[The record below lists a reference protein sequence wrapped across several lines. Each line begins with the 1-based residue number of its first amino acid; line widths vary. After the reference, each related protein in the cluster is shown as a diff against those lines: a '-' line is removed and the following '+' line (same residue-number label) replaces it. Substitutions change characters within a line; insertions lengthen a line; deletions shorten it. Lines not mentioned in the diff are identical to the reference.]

1 MKFKQV
7 TLFGA
12 TGLIGSYLL
21 EFLLKDSETHLINVV
36 GRNPFHLQHDKINN
50 IVIDFQD
57 LSSISDSITGSEV
70 VFVSIGTTMSKVNR
84 DKQKYKSVDFDII
97 FNVANACKQKNISQL
112 IYVSSLG
119 ANSNSSNFY
128 LRLKGEIDEA
138 IAELNLNSTSVFRPS
153 VLLGKRNESRPGEKI
168 LQLVMPLLDFII
180 PSDSKA
186 IKAED
191 VAKSMLNTIK
201 NYTIRYEW
209 NGVRGKSFTYNN
221 YRVGDRIPVS
231 VSINAN

>member
-12 TGLIGSYLL
+12 TGLIGGYLL
-21 EFLLKDSETHLINVV
+21 EFLLKDSEIHLINIV

-50 IVIDFQD
+50 IVIDFED
-57 LSSISDSITGSEV
+57 VSSISNSITGSEA
-70 VFVSIGTTMSKVNR
+70 VFVSIGTTMSKVNG
-84 DKQKYKSVDFDII
+84 DKIMYKSVDFDII
-97 FNVANACKQKNISQL
+97 FNIANACKQKNINQF

-119 ANSNSSNFY
+119 ANPNSSNFY

-138 IAELNLNSTSVFRPS
+138 VAKLNLNSTYIFRPS
-153 VLLGKRNESRPGEKI
+153 ILLGKRNESRPGEKI
-168 LQLVMPLLDFII
+168 MQFVMPLLDFMI
-180 PSDSKA
+180 PSNSKA

-201 NYTIRYEW
+201 NY
-209 NGVRGKSFTYNN
+209 KSGLHIYQYNQ
-221 YRVGDRIPVS
+221 IKEL
-231 VSINAN
+231 

>member
-12 TGLIGSYLL
+12 TGLIGGYLL
-21 EFLLKDSETHLINVV
+21 KFLLKDSDIHLINLV
-36 GRNPFHLQHDKINN
+36 GRKPFHLQHDKINN
-50 IVIDFQD
+50 IVIDFED
-57 LSSISDSITGSEV
+57 FSSILNSVSGSEI
-70 VFVSIGTTMSKVNR
+70 VFVSIGTTMSKVNG
-84 DKQKYKSVDFDII
+84 DKQKYKSIDFDII
-97 FNVANACKQKNISQL
+97 FNIAKACKQKNVRQL
-112 IYVSSLG
+112 IYVSSIG

-168 LQLVMPLLDFII
+168 LQFVMPLLDFMI

-186 IKAED
+186 IKAEY
-191 VAKSMLNTIK
+191 VAKSMLNNSKNYKSGFHVFQYNQIK
-201 NYTIRYEW
+201 NI
-209 NGVRGKSFTYNN
+209 
-221 YRVGDRIPVS
+221 
-231 VSINAN
+231 

>member
-12 TGLIGSYLL
+12 TGLIGGYLL
-21 EFLLKDSETHLINVV
+21 KFLLKDSDIHLINLV
-36 GRNPFHLQHDKINN
+36 GRKPFHLQHDKINN
-50 IVIDFQD
+50 IVIDFED
-57 LSSISDSITGSEV
+57 FSSILNSVSGSEII
-70 VFVSIGTTMSKVNR
+70 FVSIGTTMSKVNG

-97 FNVANACKQKNISQL
+97 FNIAKACKQKNVRQL

-168 LQLVMPLLDFII
+168 LQFVMPLLDFII

-191 VAKSMLNTIK
+191 VAKSMLNNSKNYKSGFHIFQYNQIK
-201 NYTIRYEW
+201 NI
-209 NGVRGKSFTYNN
+209 
-221 YRVGDRIPVS
+221 
-231 VSINAN
+231 

>member
-84 DKQKYKSVDFDII
+84 DKQKYKSIDFDII
-97 FNVANACKQKNISQL
+97 FNVANACKQKNINQL

-128 LRLKGEIDEA
+128 LRLKGEIEEA
-138 IAELNLNSTSVFRPS
+138 VAELNLTSTSVFRPS
-153 VLLGKRNESRPGEKI
+153 VLLGKRNESRPGEKL
-168 LQLVMPLLDFII
+168 LQFAMPLLDFMI
-180 PSDSKA
+180 PSNSKA
-186 IKAED
+186 IKAKD
-191 VAKSMLNTIK
+191 VAKSMFNTSK
-201 NYTIRYEW
+201 NYKS
-209 NGVRGKSFTYNN
+209 GVRIYHYNE
-221 YRVGDRIPVS
+221 IKEL
-231 VSINAN
+231 

>member
-12 TGLIGSYLL
+12 TGLIGGYLL
-21 EFLLKDSETHLINVV
+21 KFLLKDSDIHLINLV
-36 GRNPFHLQHDKINN
+36 GRKPFHLQHDKINN
-50 IVIDFQD
+50 IVIDFED
-57 LSSISDSITGSEV
+57 FSSILNSVSGSEL
-70 VFVSIGTTMSKVNR
+70 VFVSIGTTMSKVNG
-84 DKQKYKSVDFDII
+84 DKKKYKSVDFDII
-97 FNVANACKQKNISQL
+97 FNIAKACKQKNVRQL

-191 VAKSMLNTIK
+191 VAKSMLNNSKNYKSGFHIFQYNQIK
-201 NYTIRYEW
+201 NI
-209 NGVRGKSFTYNN
+209 
-221 YRVGDRIPVS
+221 
-231 VSINAN
+231 

>member
-21 EFLLKDSETHLINVV
+21 EFLLKDSDIHLINVV

-50 IVIDFQD
+50 IVIDFED
-57 LSSISDSITGSEV
+57 VSSISNSITGSEA
-70 VFVSIGTTMSKVNR
+70 VFVSIGTTMSKVNG
-84 DKQKYKSVDFDII
+84 DKIKYKSVDFDII
-97 FNVANACKQKNISQL
+97 FNIANACKQKNINQF

-119 ANSNSSNFY
+119 ANANSSNFY

-138 IAELNLNSTSVFRPS
+138 VAKLNLNSTSVFRPS
-153 VLLGKRNESRPGEKI
+153 VLLGKRNEFRPGEKI
-168 LQLVMPLLDFII
+168 MQFVMPLLDFMI
-180 PSDSKA
+180 PSNSKA

-191 VAKSMLNTIK
+191 VAKSMLNTTK
-201 NYTIRYEW
+201 NYKTGFHIYQH
-209 NGVRGKSFTYNN
+209 SQII
-221 YRVGDRIPVS
+221 DL
-231 VSINAN
+231 

>member
-21 EFLLKDSETHLINVV
+21 EFLLKDSDIHLINVV

-50 IVIDFQD
+50 IVIDFED
-57 LSSISDSITGSEV
+57 VSSISNSITGSEA
-70 VFVSIGTTMSKVNR
+70 VFVSIGTTMSKVNG
-84 DKQKYKSVDFDII
+84 DKIKYKSVDFDII
-97 FNVANACKQKNISQL
+97 FNIANACKQKNINQF

-138 IAELNLNSTSVFRPS
+138 VAKLNLNSTSVFRPS

-168 LQLVMPLLDFII
+168 LQFVMPLLDFMI
-180 PSDSKA
+180 PSNSKA

-191 VAKSMLNTIK
+191 VAKSMLNTTK
-201 NYTIRYEW
+201 NY
-209 NGVRGKSFTYNN
+209 KSGLHIYQYNQIK
-221 YRVGDRIPVS
+221 DL
-231 VSINAN
+231 

>member
-21 EFLLKDSETHLINVV
+21 EFLLKDSDIHLINVV

-50 IVIDFQD
+50 IVIDFED
-57 LSSISDSITGSEV
+57 VSSISNSITGSEA
-70 VFVSIGTTMSKVNR
+70 VFVSIGTTMSKVNG
-84 DKQKYKSVDFDII
+84 DKIKYKSVDFDII
-97 FNVANACKQKNISQL
+97 FNIANACKQKNINQF

-119 ANSNSSNFY
+119 ANANSSNFY

-138 IAELNLNSTSVFRPS
+138 VAKLNLNSTSVFRPS

-168 LQLVMPLLDFII
+168 MQFVMPLLDFMI
-180 PSDSKA
+180 PSNSKA
-186 IKAED
+186 IKAKD
-191 VAKSMLNTIK
+191 VAKSMFNTSK
-201 NYTIRYEW
+201 NYKS
-209 NGVRGKSFTYNN
+209 GVRIYHYNE
-221 YRVGDRIPVS
+221 IKEL
-231 VSINAN
+231 

>member
-12 TGLIGSYLL
+12 TGLIGGYLL
-21 EFLLKDSETHLINVV
+21 EFLLKDSEIHLINVV

-50 IVIDFQD
+50 IVIDFED
-57 LSSISDSITGSEV
+57 VSSISNSVTGSEA
-70 VFVSIGTTMSKVNR
+70 VFVSIGTTMSKVNG
-84 DKQKYKSVDFDII
+84 DKIKYKSVDFDII
-97 FNVANACKQKNISQL
+97 FNIANACKQKNINQF

-119 ANSNSSNFY
+119 ANPNSSNFY

-138 IAELNLNSTSVFRPS
+138 VAKLNLNSTYIFRPS
-153 VLLGKRNESRPGEKI
+153 ILLGKRNESRPGEKI
-168 LQLVMPLLDFII
+168 MQFVMPLLDFMI
-180 PSDSKA
+180 PSNSKA

-201 NYTIRYEW
+201 NY
-209 NGVRGKSFTYNN
+209 KSGLHIYQYNQ
-221 YRVGDRIPVS
+221 IKEL
-231 VSINAN
+231 

>member
-57 LSSISDSITGSEV
+57 LKSISDSITGSEV

-128 LRLKGEIDEA
+128 LRLKGEIEEA
-138 IAELNLNSTSVFRPS
+138 VAELNLTSTSVFRPS
-153 VLLGKRNESRPGEKI
+153 VLLGKRNESRPGEKL
-168 LQLVMPLLDFII
+168 LQFAMPLLDFMI
-180 PSDSKA
+180 PSKSKA
-186 IKAED
+186 IKAKD
-191 VAKSMLNTIK
+191 VAKSMFNTSK
-201 NYTIRYEW
+201 NYKS
-209 NGVRGKSFTYNN
+209 GVRIYHYNE
-221 YRVGDRIPVS
+221 IKES
-231 VSINAN
+231 

>member
-21 EFLLKDSETHLINVV
+21 EFLLKDSDIHLINVV
-36 GRNPFHLQHDKINN
+36 GRNPFHLEHDKINN
-50 IVIDFQD
+50 IVIDFED
-57 LSSISDSITGSEV
+57 VSSISNSVTGSEA
-70 VFVSIGTTMSKVNR
+70 VFVSIGTTMSKVNG
-84 DKQKYKSVDFDII
+84 DKIKYKSVDFDII
-97 FNVANACKQKNISQL
+97 FNIANACKQKNINQF

-119 ANSNSSNFY
+119 ANANSSNFY

-138 IAELNLNSTSVFRPS
+138 VAKLNLNSTSVFRPS

-168 LQLVMPLLDFII
+168 MQFIMPLLDFMI
-180 PSDSKA
+180 PSNSKA
-186 IKAED
+186 IKAKD

-201 NYTIRYEW
+201 NY
-209 NGVRGKSFTYNN
+209 KSGLHIYQYNQIK
-221 YRVGDRIPVS
+221 DL
-231 VSINAN
+231 

>member
-12 TGLIGSYLL
+12 TGLIGGYLL
-21 EFLLKDSETHLINVV
+21 KFLLKDSDIHLINLV
-36 GRNPFHLQHDKINN
+36 GRKPFHLQHDKINN
-50 IVIDFQD
+50 IVIDFED
-57 LSSISDSITGSEV
+57 FSSILNSVSGSEI
-70 VFVSIGTTMSKVNR
+70 VFVSIGTTMSKVNG

-97 FNVANACKQKNISQL
+97 FNIAKACKQKNVRQL

-191 VAKSMLNTIK
+191 VAKSMLNNSKNYKSGFHIFQYNQIK
-201 NYTIRYEW
+201 NL
-209 NGVRGKSFTYNN
+209 
-221 YRVGDRIPVS
+221 
-231 VSINAN
+231 

>member
-21 EFLLKDSETHLINVV
+21 EFLLKDSDIHLINVV

-50 IVIDFQD
+50 IVIDFED
-57 LSSISDSITGSEV
+57 VSSISNSITGSEA
-70 VFVSIGTTMSKVNR
+70 VFVSIGTTMSKVNG
-84 DKQKYKSVDFDII
+84 DKIKYKSVDFDII
-97 FNVANACKQKNISQL
+97 FNIANACKQKNINQF

-119 ANSNSSNFY
+119 ANANSSNFY

-138 IAELNLNSTSVFRPS
+138 VAKLNLNSTSVFRPS

-168 LQLVMPLLDFII
+168 MQFIMPLLDFMI
-180 PSDSKA
+180 PSNSKA
-186 IKAED
+186 IKAKD
-191 VAKSMLNTIK
+191 VAKSMFNTSK
-201 NYTIRYEW
+201 NYKS
-209 NGVRGKSFTYNN
+209 GVRIYHYNE
-221 YRVGDRIPVS
+221 IKEL
-231 VSINAN
+231 

>member
-21 EFLLKDSETHLINVV
+21 EFLLKDSDIHLINVV

-50 IVIDFQD
+50 IVIDFED
-57 LSSISDSITGSEV
+57 VSSISNSITGSEA
-70 VFVSIGTTMSKVNR
+70 VFVSIGTTMSKVNG
-84 DKQKYKSVDFDII
+84 DKIMYKSVDFDII
-97 FNVANACKQKNISQL
+97 FNIANACKQKNINQF

-119 ANSNSSNFY
+119 ANPNSSNFY

-138 IAELNLNSTSVFRPS
+138 VAKLNLNSTYIFRPS
-153 VLLGKRNESRPGEKI
+153 ILLGKRNESRPGEKI
-168 LQLVMPLLDFII
+168 MQFVMPLLDFMI
-180 PSDSKA
+180 PSNSKA

-201 NYTIRYEW
+201 NY
-209 NGVRGKSFTYNN
+209 KSGLHIYQYNQ
-221 YRVGDRIPVS
+221 IKEL
-231 VSINAN
+231 

>member
-12 TGLIGSYLL
+12 TGLIGGYLL
-21 EFLLKDSETHLINVV
+21 EFLLKDSEIHLINVV

-50 IVIDFQD
+50 IVIDFED
-57 LSSISDSITGSEV
+57 VSSISNSITGSEA
-70 VFVSIGTTMSKVNR
+70 VFVSIGTTMSKVNG
-84 DKQKYKSVDFDII
+84 DKIMYKSVDFDII
-97 FNVANACKQKNISQL
+97 FNIANACKQKNINQF

-119 ANSNSSNFY
+119 ANPNSSNFY

-138 IAELNLNSTSVFRPS
+138 VAKLNLNSTYIFRPS
-153 VLLGKRNESRPGEKI
+153 ILLGKRNESRPGEKI
-168 LQLVMPLLDFII
+168 MQFVMPLLDFMI
-180 PSDSKA
+180 PSSSKA

-201 NYTIRYEW
+201 NY
-209 NGVRGKSFTYNN
+209 KSGLHIYQYNQ
-221 YRVGDRIPVS
+221 IKEL
-231 VSINAN
+231 

>member
-97 FNVANACKQKNISQL
+97 FNIANACKQKNINQL
-112 IYVSSLG
+112 IYVTSLG

-128 LRLKGEIDEA
+128 LRLKGEIEEA
-138 IAELNLNSTSVFRPS
+138 VAELNLTSTSVFRPS
-153 VLLGKRNESRPGEKI
+153 VLLGKRNESRPGEKL
-168 LQLVMPLLDFII
+168 LQFAMPLLDFMI
-180 PSDSKA
+180 PSNSKA
-186 IKAED
+186 IKAKD
-191 VAKSMLNTIK
+191 VAKSMFNTSK
-201 NYTIRYEW
+201 NYKS
-209 NGVRGKSFTYNN
+209 GVRIYHYNE
-221 YRVGDRIPVS
+221 IKEL
-231 VSINAN
+231 

>member
-1 MKFKQV
+1 LK
-7 TLFGA
+7 
-12 TGLIGSYLL
+12 
-21 EFLLKDSETHLINVV
+21 FLLKDSDIHLINLV
-36 GRNPFHLQHDKINN
+36 GRKPFHLQHDKINN
-50 IVIDFQD
+50 IVIDFED
-57 LSSISDSITGSEV
+57 FSSILNSVSGSEI
-70 VFVSIGTTMSKVNR
+70 VFVSIGTTMSKVNG

-97 FNVANACKQKNISQL
+97 FNTAKACKQKNVRQL

-191 VAKSMLNTIK
+191 VAKSMLNNSKNYKSGFHIFQYNQIK
-201 NYTIRYEW
+201 NI
-209 NGVRGKSFTYNN
+209 
-221 YRVGDRIPVS
+221 
-231 VSINAN
+231 

>member
-21 EFLLKDSETHLINVV
+21 EFLLKDSDIHLINVV

-50 IVIDFQD
+50 IVIDFED
-57 LSSISDSITGSEV
+57 VSSISNSITGSEA
-70 VFVSIGTTMSKVNR
+70 VFVSIGTTMSKVNG
-84 DKQKYKSVDFDII
+84 DKIKYKRVDFDII
-97 FNVANACKQKNISQL
+97 FNIANACKQKNINQF

-138 IAELNLNSTSVFRPS
+138 VAKLNLNSTSVFRPS

-168 LQLVMPLLDFII
+168 MQFVMPLLDFMI
-180 PSDSKA
+180 PSNSKA
-186 IKAED
+186 IEAED
-191 VAKSMLNTIK
+191 VAKSMLNTTK
-201 NYTIRYEW
+201 NYKTGLHIYQYSQII
-209 NGVRGKSFTYNN
+209 GL
-221 YRVGDRIPVS
+221 
-231 VSINAN
+231 

>member
-21 EFLLKDSETHLINVV
+21 EFLLKDSDIHLINVV

-50 IVIDFQD
+50 IVIDFED
-57 LSSISDSITGSEV
+57 VSSISNSITGSEA
-70 VFVSIGTTMSKVNR
+70 VFVSIGTTMSKVNG
-84 DKQKYKSVDFDII
+84 DKIKYKSVDFDII
-97 FNVANACKQKNISQL
+97 FNIANACKQKNINQF

-119 ANSNSSNFY
+119 ANANSSNFY

-138 IAELNLNSTSVFRPS
+138 VAKLNLNSTSVFRPS
-153 VLLGKRNESRPGEKI
+153 VLLGKRNEFRLGEKI
-168 LQLVMPLLDFII
+168 MQFVMPLLDFMI
-180 PSDSKA
+180 PSNSKA

-191 VAKSMLNTIK
+191 VAKSMLNTTKKYKTGLHI
-201 NYTIRYEW
+201 YQYSQII
-209 NGVRGKSFTYNN
+209 
-221 YRVGDRIPVS
+221 DL
-231 VSINAN
+231 

>member
-21 EFLLKDSETHLINVV
+21 EFLLKDSDIHSINVV

-50 IVIDFQD
+50 IVIDFED
-57 LSSISDSITGSEV
+57 VSSISNSITGSEA
-70 VFVSIGTTMSKVNR
+70 VFVSIGTTMSKVNG
-84 DKQKYKSVDFDII
+84 DKIKYKSVDFDII
-97 FNVANACKQKNISQL
+97 FNIANACKQKNINQF

-119 ANSNSSNFY
+119 ANANSSNFY

-138 IAELNLNSTSVFRPS
+138 VAKLNLNSTSVFRPS

-168 LQLVMPLLDFII
+168 MQFVMPLLDFMI
-180 PSDSKA
+180 PSNSKA

-191 VAKSMLNTIK
+191 VAKSMLNTTK
-201 NYTIRYEW
+201 NYKTGLHIYQY
-209 NGVRGKSFTYNN
+209 SQII
-221 YRVGDRIPVS
+221 DL
-231 VSINAN
+231 

>member
-12 TGLIGSYLL
+12 TGLIGSCLL
-21 EFLLKDSETHLINVV
+21 EFLLKDSDIHLINVV

-50 IVIDFQD
+50 IVIDFED
-57 LSSISDSITGSEV
+57 VSSISNSITGSEA
-70 VFVSIGTTMSKVNR
+70 VFVSIGTTMSKVNG
-84 DKQKYKSVDFDII
+84 DKIKYKSVDFDII
-97 FNVANACKQKNISQL
+97 FNIANACKQKNINQF

-119 ANSNSSNFY
+119 ANPNSSNFY

-138 IAELNLNSTSVFRPS
+138 VAKLNLNSTYIFRPS
-153 VLLGKRNESRPGEKI
+153 ILLGKRNESRPGEKI
-168 LQLVMPLLDFII
+168 MQFVMPLLDFMI
-180 PSDSKA
+180 PSNSKA

-201 NYTIRYEW
+201 NY
-209 NGVRGKSFTYNN
+209 KSGLHIYQYNQ
-221 YRVGDRIPVS
+221 IKEL
-231 VSINAN
+231 

>member
-12 TGLIGSYLL
+12 TGLIGLYLL
-21 EFLLKDSETHLINVV
+21 KFLLKDSDIHLINLV
-36 GRNPFHLQHDKINN
+36 GRKPFHLQHDKINN
-50 IVIDFQD
+50 IVIDFED
-57 LSSISDSITGSEV
+57 FSSILNSVSGSEI
-70 VFVSIGTTMSKVNR
+70 VFVSIGTTMSKVNG

-97 FNVANACKQKNISQL
+97 FNIAKACKQKNVRQL

-191 VAKSMLNTIK
+191 VAKSMLNNSKNYKSGFHIFQYNQIK
-201 NYTIRYEW
+201 NI
-209 NGVRGKSFTYNN
+209 
-221 YRVGDRIPVS
+221 
-231 VSINAN
+231 

>member
-12 TGLIGSYLL
+12 TGLIGGYLL
-21 EFLLKDSETHLINVV
+21 KFLLKDSDIHLINLV
-36 GRNPFHLQHDKINN
+36 GRKPFHLQHDKINN
-50 IVIDFQD
+50 IVIDFED
-57 LSSISDSITGSEV
+57 FSSILNSVSRSEI
-70 VFVSIGTTMSKVNR
+70 VFVSIGTTMSKVNG

-97 FNVANACKQKNISQL
+97 FNIAKACKQKNVRQL

-191 VAKSMLNTIK
+191 VAKSMLNNSKNYKSGFHIFQYNQIK
-201 NYTIRYEW
+201 NI
-209 NGVRGKSFTYNN
+209 
-221 YRVGDRIPVS
+221 
-231 VSINAN
+231 

>member
-21 EFLLKDSETHLINVV
+21 EFLLKDSDIHLINVV

-50 IVIDFQD
+50 IVIDFED
-57 LSSISDSITGSEV
+57 VSSISNSITGSET
-70 VFVSIGTTMSKVNR
+70 VFVSIGTTMSKVNG
-84 DKQKYKSVDFDII
+84 DKIKYKSVDFDII
-97 FNVANACKQKNISQL
+97 FNIANACKQKKIRQF
-112 IYVSSLG
+112 IYVAFLG
-119 ANSNSSNFY
+119 ANDNSSNFY

-138 IAELNLNSTSVFRPS
+138 VAKLNLNSTSVFRPS

-168 LQLVMPLLDFII
+168 MQFVMPLLDFMI
-180 PSDSKA
+180 PSNSKA

-191 VAKSMLNTIK
+191 VAKSMLNTTK
-201 NYTIRYEW
+201 NY
-209 NGVRGKSFTYNN
+209 KSGLHIYQ
-221 YRVGDRIPVS
+221 YSQIIDL
-231 VSINAN
+231 

>member
-21 EFLLKDSETHLINVV
+21 EFLLKDSDIHLINVV

-50 IVIDFQD
+50 IVIDFED
-57 LSSISDSITGSEV
+57 VSSISNSITGSEA
-70 VFVSIGTTMSKVNR
+70 VFVSIGTTMSKVNG
-84 DKQKYKSVDFDII
+84 DKIKYKSVDFDII
-97 FNVANACKQKNISQL
+97 FNIANACKQKNINQF

-119 ANSNSSNFY
+119 ANANSSNFY

-138 IAELNLNSTSVFRPS
+138 VAKLNLNSTSVFRPS

-168 LQLVMPLLDFII
+168 MQFVMPLLDFMI
-180 PSDSKA
+180 PSNSKA

-191 VAKSMLNTIK
+191 VAKSMLNTTK
-201 NYTIRYEW
+201 NYKTGLHIYQY
-209 NGVRGKSFTYNN
+209 SQII
-221 YRVGDRIPVS
+221 DL
-231 VSINAN
+231 

>member
-12 TGLIGSYLL
+12 TGLIGGYLL
-21 EFLLKDSETHLINVV
+21 KFLLKDSDIHLINLVC
-36 GRNPFHLQHDKINN
+36 RKPFHLQHDKINN
-50 IVIDFQD
+50 IVIDFED
-57 LSSISDSITGSEV
+57 FSSILNSVSGSEI
-70 VFVSIGTTMSKVNR
+70 VFVSIGTTMSKVNG

-97 FNVANACKQKNISQL
+97 FNIAKACKQKNVRQL

-191 VAKSMLNTIK
+191 VAKSMLNTTK
-201 NYTIRYEW
+201 NY
-209 NGVRGKSFTYNN
+209 KSGLHIYQYNQ
-221 YRVGDRIPVS
+221 IKEL
-231 VSINAN
+231 